1 MDGQPMQG
9 VSQAGRIVPP
19 VSDLAQAPFRLGQ
32 RPALDGLR
40 AVAILAVIAYH
51 DGLLTGGFLG
61 VDVFFA
67 LSGFL
72 ITTLLLQEWDE
83 LASISISRFYLR
95 RFLRLG
101 PALVVFV
108 GVLFAI
114 THLWLPDLRDSL
126 RPRWALA
133 ALFYCSNVLIGY
145 AREYPLGVV
154 SICWSLALEEQFYL
168 LWPLGL
174 RTLLSR
180 GVSKPGATLL
190 AVGLCLVPA
199 TLRHALV
206 ATGRG
211 DPSLWLRIYFAPDT
225 RADAILVGCALALFL
240 SWRPLTRTSIHAGG
254 IAALAGAAIL
264 GRLATTRSIA
274 DMVSSPAL
282 ITLAAWSSAAV
293 VFGAIHTKPFIRV
306 LELRPMVWIGKLSY
320 SLYLWHGVGLEAGS
334 AFSPWLRYPMTLV
347 LAIASHLLVERPFL
361 RVKAGLAPDAREPG
375 RALRAG
381 LRRTGPALAAGALVL
396 LAVAGGAYRHRLK
409 ASSTSGPE
417 AIENARR
424 RALRHPDDAEALREL
439 ARVLD
444 RSGDALGS
452 LSVYR
457 ELLPKGASADD
468 LIEMGFIFLRV
479 NDASNADVCFR
490 TVLSHE
496 PGQQRARF
504 GLGEALLAEGRPEE
518 AAASFASYLAADP
531 GSAVAHEGIAM
542 AFLKLGSFDRAI
554 EHFSEAARLDPR
566 PDSLE
571 QLEWARRE
579 AAAHKGG
586 KGP

>member
-1 MDGQPMQG
+1 
-9 VSQAGRIVPP
+9 
-19 VSDLAQAPFRLGQ
+19 VSDLGQTPFRLGQ

-51 DGLLTGGFLG
+51 DGRLPGGFLG

-72 ITTLLLQEWDE
+72 ITTLLLQEWDK
-83 LASISISRFYLR
+83 LGSISIGRFYLR

-101 PALVVFV
+101 PALVTFVAVVFV
-108 GVLFAI
+108 ITHVLF
-114 THLWLPDLRDSL
+114 PELRDSL

-133 ALFYCSNVLIGY
+133 ALLYCTNVLIGY

-174 RTLLSR
+174 RALLRR
-180 GVSKPGATLL
+180 GVSKPGAMCL
-190 AVGLCLVPA
+190 AAGLCLVPA
-199 TLRHALV
+199 ALRHGLV
-206 ATGRG
+206 ATERG

-240 SWRPLTRTSIHAGG
+240 SWRPLTRTAVHAGG
-254 IAALAGAAIL
+254 AAALAGIVIL

-274 DMVSSPAL
+274 DMVDSPML
-282 ITLAAWSSAAV
+282 ISLAAWSSAAV
-293 VFGAIHTKPFIRV
+293 VFGALHTKPLMRV
-306 LELRPMVWIGKLSY
+306 LELRPLVWIGKLSY

-334 AFSPWLRYPMTLV
+334 GFGPWMRYPAM
-347 LAIASHLLVERPFL
+347 LALAVASHLLVERPFL
-361 RVKAGLAPDAREPG
+361 RLKARLAADAREPG
-375 RALRAG
+375 AIRAG
-381 LRRTGPALAAGALVL
+381 LRRTGPALAAGAMLL
-396 LAVAGGAYRHRLK
+396 LAVAGGAYGQKLK
-409 ASSTSGPE
+409 ASHASGPE
-417 AIENARR
+417 AIESARR
-424 RALRHPDDAEALREL
+424 RALGNPDDVEALRNL

-452 LSVYR
+452 LSAYR
-457 ELLPKGASADD
+457 QLLPKGASADD
-468 LIEMGFIFLRV
+468 LIQMGFIFLRV
-479 NDASNADVCFR
+479 SDASNGELCFR

-504 GLGEALLAEGRPEE
+504 GLGEALLAEGRPED
-518 AAASFASYLAADP
+518 AAASFASYLAVDP
-531 GSAVAHEGIAM
+531 GSAVAHERIAI

-566 PDSLE
+566 PDSLA

-579 AAAHKGG
+579 AAAHKAG